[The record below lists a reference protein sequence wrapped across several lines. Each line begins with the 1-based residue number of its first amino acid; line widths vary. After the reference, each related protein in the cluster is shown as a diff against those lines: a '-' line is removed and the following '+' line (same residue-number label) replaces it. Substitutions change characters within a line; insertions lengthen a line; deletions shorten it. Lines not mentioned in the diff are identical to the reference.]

1 MPPHLRSV
9 PRYGCPGVSPV
20 LIVILV
26 FVGLVVAAFLFGL
39 GPDPSRGRRQP
50 GLLKRRSR
58 FRRWLPVVPLLGAI
72 GCLALALTGF
82 RFSLSETA
90 PITVLVLDVS
100 DSMNQ
105 TDVEPD
111 RLSAAEN
118 AATELID
125 ELPPDFLIGITT
137 FANEAELV
145 LAPTDDRAQVIRAL
159 GGLRTE
165 RETHIGDGLEE
176 ALDGIDAA
184 RAGGEAPAAAVL
196 LSDGKD
202 TGSVVPPLSAADR
215 AQEMGVP
222 VYTVVLG
229 QQETGADPATLE
241 EIART
246 SGGEAFTADTRDELT
261 SRFTTIG
268 SQLSVDLHVRES
280 ATPLVVLAIGLVILA
295 GILLVLGPR

>member
-1 MPPHLRSV
+1 M
-9 PRYGCPGVSPV
+9 PRYGWADVSPL

-26 FVGLVVAAFLFGL
+26 FVGLVVAVYLFGL

-50 GLLKRRSR
+50 GLLKRRSKV
-58 FRRWLPVVPLLGAI
+58 RRWLPVLPLLGAI
-72 GCLALALTGF
+72 GCLALALSGF

-105 TDVEPD
+105 TDVEPN

-125 ELPPDFLIGITT
+125 QLPPNFLVGITT
-137 FANEAELV
+137 FANTVETV
-145 LAPTDDRAQVIRAL
+145 VDPTDDRSAVVDAL
-159 GGLRTE
+159 GSLETE
-165 RETHIGDGLEE
+165 EKTHIGDGLDE
-176 ALDGIDAA
+176 ALNAIDTA
-184 RAGGEAPAAAVL
+184 RDDGEAPAAAVL

-202 TGSVVPPLSAADR
+202 TGSVKSPPAAAQR
-215 AQEMGVP
+215 AAEMGVP

-229 QQETGADPATLE
+229 QEETGADPATLE
-241 EIART
+241 DVARI
-246 SGGEAFTADTRDELT
+246 SGGDAFTADTRDELA
-261 SRFTTIG
+261 SRFATIG

-280 ATPLVVLAIGLVILA
+280 ATPLVIGAIALVIVA
-295 GILLVLGPR
+295 GILLVVGPR